1 MPDFSGNM
9 TEEELQ
15 KLVENISSQFF
26 GRQFKHQVKINNR
39 MTTTGGRYHLD
50 DHHIE
55 VNAHFL
61 APQYRQELIGIIKH
75 ELTHYHLHLTHKGY
89 RHKDQDFNILLDKV
103 GGSRYAPDIGLK
115 RKRKA
120 KYLYVCTICG
130 KQFVRVRR
138 INLRRY
144 GCGKCGG
151 RLKLVSYKEVK

>member
-15 KLVENISSQFF
+15 KLVESISCQFF
-26 GRQFKHQVKINNR
+26 GRQFKHQVKINKR

-130 KQFVRVRR
+130 QQFVRVRR

>member
-1 MPDFSGNM
+1 MPKFSDNL

-15 KLVENISSQFF
+15 NLVAEVSFKYF
-26 GRQFKHQVKINNR
+26 GRQFKHQVKINKR

-55 VNAHFL
+55 INAHFL

-89 RHKDQDFNILLDKV
+89 RHKDQDFKVLLDRV

-120 KYLYVCTICG
+120 KYLYICTVCG
-130 KQFVRVRR
+130 QKYWRVRR
-138 INLRRY
+138 LNLRRY
-144 GCGKCGG
+144 ACGHCKGK
-151 RLKLVSYKEVK
+151 LKLVDYG

>member
-1 MPDFSGNM
+1 M

-15 KLVENISSQFF
+15 KLVESISCQFF
-26 GRQFKHQVKINNR
+26 GRQFKHQVKINKR

-130 KQFVRVRR
+130 QQFVRVRR

>member
-1 MPDFSGNM
+1 MPKFSDNL

-15 KLVENISSQFF
+15 NLVQEVSLKYF
-26 GRQFKHQVKINNR
+26 GRQFKHQVKINKR

-55 VNAHFL
+55 INAHFL
-61 APQYRQELIGIIKH
+61 VPQYYQELIGIIKH
-75 ELTHYHLHLTHKGY
+75 ELTHYHLHLAHKGY
-89 RHKDQDFNILLDKV
+89 RHKDQDFKVLLDRV

-130 KQFVRVRR
+130 QQFVRVRR
-138 INLRRY
+138 VNVRRY

-151 RLKLVSYKEVK
+151 RLRLVSYK

>member
-15 KLVENISSQFF
+15 KLVESISCQFF
-26 GRQFKHQVKINNR
+26 GRQFKHQVKINKR

-89 RHKDQDFNILLDKV
+89 RHKDQDFKILLDKV

-130 KQFVRVRR
+130 QQFVRFRR

>member
-15 KLVENISSQFF
+15 KLVESISCQFF
-26 GRQFKHQVKINNR
+26 GRQFKHQVKINKR

-89 RHKDQDFNILLDKV
+89 RHKDQDFNVLLDKV

>member
-15 KLVENISSQFF
+15 KLVESISCQFF
-26 GRQFKHQVKINNR
+26 GRQFKHQVKINKR

-89 RHKDQDFNILLDKV
+89 RHKDQDFNVLLDKV

-115 RKRKA
+115 RKRKE

-130 KQFVRVRR
+130 QQFVRVRR
-138 INLRRY
+138 INLRRH

>member
-15 KLVENISSQFF
+15 KLVESISCQFF
-26 GRQFKHQVKINNR
+26 GRQFKHQVKINKR

-89 RHKDQDFNILLDKV
+89 RHKDQDFKVLLDRV

-130 KQFVRVRR
+130 QQFVRVRR
-138 INLRRY
+138 INLRCY
-144 GCGKCGG
+144 GCGRCGG
-151 RLKLVSYKEVK
+151 RLKLVSFKKVK

>member
-26 GRQFKHQVKINNR
+26 GRQFKHQVKINKR

-130 KQFVRVRR
+130 QQFVRVRR

>member
-1 MPDFSGNM
+1 MPKFSDNL

-15 KLVENISSQFF
+15 NLVAEVSLKYF
-26 GRQFKHQVKINNR
+26 GRQFKHQVKINKR

-55 VNAHFL
+55 INAHFL

-130 KQFVRVRR
+130 QQFVRVRR

>member
-15 KLVENISSQFF
+15 KLVESISCQFF
-26 GRQFKHQVKINNR
+26 GRQFKHQVKINKR

-103 GGSRYAPDIGLK
+103 GGSRYAPDIGLR

-130 KQFVRVRR
+130 QQFVRVRR